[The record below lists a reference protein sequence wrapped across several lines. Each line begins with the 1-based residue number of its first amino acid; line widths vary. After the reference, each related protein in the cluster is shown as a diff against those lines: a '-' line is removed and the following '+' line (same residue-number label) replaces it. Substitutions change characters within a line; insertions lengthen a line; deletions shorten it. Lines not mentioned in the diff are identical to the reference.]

1 MTLYLGNNEISQK
14 VLLNQTVG
22 SNLPDITPETS
33 GKILSNNGTELE
45 WIDKPSM
52 NISYDAEN
60 NRLIIGE

>member
-1 MTLYLGNNEISQK
+1 MTLYLGNNEVSQK

-22 SNLPDITPETS
+22 STLPDITTETS

-45 WIDKPSM
+45 WVDKPSM

-60 NRLIIGE
+60 SRLIIGE

>member
-1 MTLYLGNNEISQK
+1 MTLYLGNNEVSQK

-22 SNLPDITPETS
+22 SNLPEITTETS

-45 WIDKPSM
+45 WVDKPSM

-60 NRLIIGE
+60 SRLIIGE